1 MITLTFL
8 GLAFII
14 LASISEAI
22 MDKLQFHYH
31 KCIFKQN
38 PVKYDQSFWDA
49 SISWQ
54 NKYKENSM
62 TEPKFYGSTT
72 IFVFLTDAWHLFKF
86 LRNLFLFIGLPL
98 MSIGPVNILIS
109 IIVARVV
116 YGLVFTYFFD
126 KVLSIKQLK

>member
-31 KCIFKQN
+31 KSIFKQN
-38 PVKYDQSFWDA
+38 PVKYDQAFWDA
-49 SISWQ
+49 SLSWQ
-54 NKYKENSM
+54 NKYKEGSM

-72 IFVFLTDAWHLFKF
+72 LFVFTTDAWHLFKF
-86 LRNLFLFIGLPL
+86 LRNVFLFIGLPL
-98 MSIGPVNILIS
+98 MSIGPINILIS